1 MFRTLHRFYVA
12 ALWLV
17 WLLAAFAIYEQRA
30 LVAPLWELG
39 ELVLNQDREASP
51 PRARLVGTVRS
62 VYSGDGFQLK
72 DDAGYLFNYGL
83 AGVEAPKPEAGL
95 SSLDLRSAQG
105 SRSNLAAL
113 LVDRRVEIEVTR
125 ANPETRTGLGLVRTE
140 GTNLNTLVLASG
152 WAELRR
158 EQIRGL
164 PLKEQF
170 AMVFAEQSARRRGVG
185 LWTSN
190 GGGQNAG
197 SPAGFLTNEPAG
209 DSSTDGR

>member
-1 MFRTLHRFYVA
+1 MFRILHRLYVA
-12 ALWLV
+12 GLWLV
-17 WLLAAFAIYEQRA
+17 WMLAAFAVYEQRA
-30 LVAPLWELG
+30 LVAPLRELG
-39 ELVLNQDREASP
+39 ELIWNQDRESSP
-51 PRARLVGTVRS
+51 PRTRLVGTVRS

-83 AGVEAPKPEAGL
+83 AGVDAPKAEAAL
-95 SSLDLRSAQG
+95 SPLDLQTARG

-125 ANPETRTGLGLVRTE
+125 ANPETRTGLGLVRAE

-170 AMVFAEQSARRRGVG
+170 AMVLAEQSARRRGMG
-185 LWTSN
+185 LWALN
-190 GGGQNAG
+190 GRGQSAG
-197 SPAGFLTNEPAG
+197 SAAGSLTNKPAG
-209 DSSTDGR
+209 DSSADGR